1 MGLSEF
7 SSVGKKKLGVQV
19 LLIILDVIALAF
31 AARVNIFQEFYFMAD
46 LFPLG
51 LAITTLIIL
60 FFTLVLDLA
69 IQNMPTARPAVE
81 IGLLYVLSI
90 FWLAFNAFSTSR
102 WRNVPMNCGSIP
114 EEYSDTRAW
123 CRDVQ
128 ALKSF
133 VWIEFVAL
141 FFTASFILRYT
152 ITEHKRGR
160 PEVWS
165 GPLSR
170 YTPRAPPQQRSEF
183 LRQTY
188 TDYFGARG
196 TSAFEKI

>member
-1 MGLSEF
+1 MAFSEF
-7 SSVGKKKLGVQV
+7 SSVGKKKLGVHV
-19 LLIILDVIALAF
+19 LLILLDVIALAL
-31 AARVNIFQEFYFMAD
+31 AARVNIFQEFFFMAD

-51 LAITTLIIL
+51 LAIATLIIL
-60 FFTLVLDLA
+60 FFTLVLDLVV
-69 IQNMPTARPAVE
+69 NGTPTARPAFE

-102 WRNVPMNCGSIP
+102 WRNIPMDCSSIP
-114 EEYSDTRAW
+114 AEYPDERTW

-141 FFTASFILRYT
+141 FFTASFILRYA
-152 ITEHKRGR
+152 ITEHNRGR
-160 PEVWS
+160 KQVWS

-170 YTPRAPPQQRSEF
+170 YVPRDLPPRSEF
-183 LRQTY
+183 MRQTF

>member
-1 MGLSEF
+1 MAFSEF
-7 SSVGKKKLGVQV
+7 SSVGKKKLGVHV
-19 LLIILDVIALAF
+19 LLIVLDVIALAL
-31 AARVNIFQEFYFMAD
+31 AARVNIFQEFFFMAD

-60 FFTLVLDLA
+60 FFTLVLDLLVKR
-69 IQNMPTARPAVE
+69 MPTARPAFE

-102 WRNVPMNCGSIP
+102 WRNIPMNCSSIP
-114 EEYSDTRAW
+114 EEYPDERTW

-160 PEVWS
+160 TQVWS
-165 GPLSR
+165 GPLSC
-170 YTPRAPPQQRSEF
+170 YVPRDLPQRSEF
-183 LRQTY
+183 MRQTF

>member
-1 MGLSEF
+1 MGFAEF
-7 SSVGKKKLGVQV
+7 SSVGKKKLGVHV
-19 LLIILDVIALAF
+19 LLIVLDVIALAF

-51 LAITTLIIL
+51 LAIATLIIL
-60 FFTLVLDLA
+60 FITLVLDLV
-69 IQNMPTARPAVE
+69 IKNMPTARPAVD

-102 WRNVPMNCGSIP
+102 WRNIPMNCNSIP
-114 EEYSDTRAW
+114 EEYPDERTW

-141 FFTASFILRYT
+141 FFTASFILRYA
-152 ITEHKRGR
+152 ITEHNRGR
-160 PEVWS
+160 KQVWN

-170 YTPRAPPQQRSEF
+170 YVPRDPPQRNEF
-183 LRQTY
+183 LRQTF

>member
-1 MGLSEF
+1 MAFSEF
-7 SSVGKKKLGVQV
+7 SSVGKKKLGVHV
-19 LLIILDVIALAF
+19 LLIILDIIALAF
-31 AARVNIFQEFYFMAD
+31 AARVNIFQEFFFMAD

-51 LAITTLIIL
+51 LAIATLIIL

-69 IQNMPTARPAVE
+69 ITNVPTARPAFE

-90 FWLAFNAFSTSR
+90 FWLAFNAFSTAR
-102 WRNVPMNCGSIP
+102 WSNIPLNCNEIP
-114 EEYSDTRAW
+114 EEYPDERTW

-128 ALKSF
+128 GLKSM

-141 FFTASFILRYT
+141 FFTASFILRYAVT
-152 ITEHKRGR
+152 QHTRGR
-160 PEVWS
+160 KQIWS

-170 YTPRAPPQQRSEF
+170 YVPRDLPQRSEF
-183 LRQTY
+183 TRQTF

-196 TSAFEKI
+196 GSMFEKF

>member
-1 MGLSEF
+1 I
-7 SSVGKKKLGVQV
+7 V
-19 LLIILDVIALAF
+19 LDVIALAF

-51 LAITTLIIL
+51 LAIATLVVLSISCASP
-60 FFTLVLDLA
+60 TLVLDLA
-69 IQNMPTARPAVE
+69 ILNMPTARPAVE
-81 IGLLYVLSI
+81 VGLLYILSI
-90 FWLAFNAFSTSR
+90 FWLAFSAFSTAR
-102 WRNVPMNCGSIP
+102 WRNIPMNCSSIP
-114 EEYSDTRAW
+114 ADYPDVRTW
-123 CRDVQ
+123 CTDVQ

-133 VWIEFVAL
+133 VWIVFVAL
-141 FFTASFILRYT
+141 FLTASFILRYAVA
-152 ITEHKRGR
+152 EHQRGR
-160 PEVWS
+160 RQVWS

-170 YTPRAPPQQRSEF
+170 YVPRDLPQRNEF